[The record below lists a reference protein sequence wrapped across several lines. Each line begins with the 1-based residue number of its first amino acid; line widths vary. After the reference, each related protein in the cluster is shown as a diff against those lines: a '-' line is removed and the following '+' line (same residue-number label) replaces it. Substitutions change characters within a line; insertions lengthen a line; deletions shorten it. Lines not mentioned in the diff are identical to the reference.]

1 MNTMLTIA
9 ELLAG
14 EALVSPGGPV
24 DRVTAAADDYALVA
38 DKGVVHAAGTDSPPA
53 EPDAAGRPLVERV
66 LLPL

>member
-14 EALVSPGGPV
+14 EALISPGGPV
-24 DRVTAAADDYALVA
+24 DRLTAAADDYALTADRGVGVA
-38 DKGVVHAAGTDSPPA
+38 APVSASP
-53 EPDAAGRPLVERV
+53 ETGETMSRPPVERV